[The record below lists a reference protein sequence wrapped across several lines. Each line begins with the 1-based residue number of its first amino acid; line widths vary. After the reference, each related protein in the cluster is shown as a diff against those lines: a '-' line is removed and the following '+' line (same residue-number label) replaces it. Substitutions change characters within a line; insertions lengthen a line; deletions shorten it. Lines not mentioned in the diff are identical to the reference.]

1 MILEVS
7 KRTYQY
13 HNVKG
18 IEANER
24 ALNAYERYFISL
36 EEDDVVVD
44 VGAHVG
50 AFSVMSA
57 KKLKKGV
64 VISFE
69 PNPDIYHILKLNVYL
84 NRLKNIIPLNVALA
98 DFAGKTGLVV
108 PRDPSGGYLAPDVY
122 GKRTFDVQV
131 NTLDAVCLE
140 RGIERVDFIK
150 IHADGSEIA
159 ILKGA
164 KNILVD
170 NNLSLVISSSR
181 LRDSNLRSEM
191 CKHLLDMGFNAK
203 IGGSPSHPTLYACKG
218 KNRIGWI
225 GIG

>member
-1 MILEVS
+1 MLLEVS

-18 IEANER
+18 IEANKR
-24 ALNAYERYFISL
+24 ALNVYERYFVSL
-36 EEDDVVVD
+36 EEDDVVID

-57 KKLKKGV
+57 KRLKKGL

-69 PNPDIYHILKLNVYL
+69 PNPDIYHILKFNVYL

-98 DFAGKTGLVV
+98 DFYGKTGLVV
-108 PRDPSGGYLAPDVY
+108 PRDPAGGHLAPDVY
-122 GKRTFDVQV
+122 GTRTFNVQV
-131 NTLDAVCLE
+131 KTLDAVCLE

-164 KNILVD
+164 RNILVD

-181 LRDSNLRSEM
+181 LRNSSLRSEM
-191 CKHLLDMGFNAK
+191 CKHLLGMGFNAI

-218 KNRIGWI
+218 KNRIDWI